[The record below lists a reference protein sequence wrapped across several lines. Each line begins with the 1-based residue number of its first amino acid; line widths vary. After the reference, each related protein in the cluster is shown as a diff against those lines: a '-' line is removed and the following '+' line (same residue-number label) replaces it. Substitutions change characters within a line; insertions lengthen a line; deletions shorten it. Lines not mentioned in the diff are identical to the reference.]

1 MIFTKQATSAF
12 LLTAAAATLAS
23 SSASAQNDILWTG
36 TGGGWRAMVA
46 QSAYAQIFSN
56 LGILAGQD
64 DTIPQIKVVAAASG
78 SAWFFTQFAFSEN
91 YYNAVVNGNATS
103 LGQFT
108 QAWMDAY
115 ATTQSNIPPT
125 CGILQSLCDMGASS
139 GPALAEVATL
149 LPLAM
154 AYNESWPEIV
164 YAMFNATSNMA
175 YNDPNMVNVKA
186 SSTDKLSQLSGV
198 DVCFHTSLLPNA
210 RARDANTIT
219 YLANDYTNVSS
230 SYTVPIAYDYCV
242 GDTETKWLPDSWP
255 GGNVYNLDKNV
266 SFANSNVVGGFPM
279 FPPNDSDGSYVT
291 PQHDEGSDDTIVSLS
306 PKEMSPPFGDD
317 PTVIQISTA
326 SSSTVGY
333 MSEEAA
339 SYFAQYFSITE
350 YGIQHSTSLTEVQRV
365 ELKTA
370 VDQLQDL
377 LWSTGLLAN
386 AATMSGWIQANPAT
400 MPPATESNYWFT
412 DGGYTD
418 GPSAAHAIAR
428 YQQLYGT
435 STHIKL
441 IISNQ
446 NYYTDNNNNILYYF
460 NYQNDGTDPGDFIWP
475 MGVGEGP
482 QTNPQM
488 SKQIFGEEMTAE
500 ELSGLFE
507 TVTGTNLTMAVL
519 PLATTVDNG
528 KCVVRNHNI
537 IPRYLLNTTTDYLFS
552 LLLYYT
558 HIQMIMTEP
567 FGVKAGQQVSIAVIN
582 LNSNIPTFVIGE
594 KVIEAETPG
603 LVSLAE
609 AIASSQDLANKVSA
623 FVGITTMTPTTTPAT
638 GSSLPSSSANNVV
651 GSTKVTIFS
660 WVVALLGLPLVIV

>member
-12 LLTAAAATLAS
+12 LLLTAAATLA
-23 SSASAQNDILWTG
+23 SSASAQNDILWTA

-46 QSAYAQIFSN
+46 QSAYAQMFSN
-56 LGILAGQD
+56 LGILEGQD
-64 DTIPQIKVVAAASG
+64 DDTTPRIKVMAAASG

-125 CGILQSLCDMGASS
+125 CGILQGLCDMGASS
-139 GPALAEVATL
+139 GPALAQVASL
-149 LPLAM
+149 LPLAT

-186 SSTDKLSQLSGV
+186 SSSEKLSQLSGV
-198 DVCFHTSLLPNA
+198 DICFQTSLLPNA

-219 YLANDYTNVSS
+219 YLAKDYTNVSS
-230 SYTVPIAYDYCV
+230 SYTVPLPYDYCI
-242 GDTETKWLPDSWP
+242 GDTETTWLPDSWP

-266 SFANSNVVGGFPM
+266 SSFANSNVVKGFPM
-279 FPPNDSDGSYVT
+279 FPPKESDGLYVT
-291 PQHDEGSDDTIVSLS
+291 PQHYDEDSDDPSMVVSIS
-306 PKEMSPPFGDD
+306 PEEMSLPFGND
-317 PTVIQISTA
+317 PTVLQISIAA
-326 SSSTVGY
+326 SSTLGY
-333 MSEEAA
+333 MSEEVA

-350 YGIQHSTSLTEVQRV
+350 YGIQHSSELTEVQRV

-386 AATMSGWIQANPAT
+386 AATMSGWTESNPIT

-418 GPSAAHAIAR
+418 GPSAAQAIAR

-435 STHIKL
+435 STPIKL

-446 NYYTDNNNNILYYF
+446 NHYTENDNNILYYF
-460 NYQNDGTDPGDFIWP
+460 SDKSLNDGTEPGDFIWP
-475 MGVGEGP
+475 MGVGAGP

-488 SKQIFGEEMTAE
+488 SKQIFGEGMTAE

-507 TVTGTNLTMAVL
+507 PVIGTNLTMAVL

-528 KCVVRNHNI
+528 KVLCAVECWYFLLYSWVQKQNCYS
-537 IPRYLLNTTTDYLFS
+537 PRY
-552 LLLYYT
+552 
-558 HIQMIMTEP
+558 
-567 FGVKAGQQVSIAVIN
+567 
-582 LNSNIPTFVIGE
+582 
-594 KVIEAETPG
+594 
-603 LVSLAE
+603 
-609 AIASSQDLANKVSA
+609 
-623 FVGITTMTPTTTPAT
+623 
-638 GSSLPSSSANNVV
+638 
-651 GSTKVTIFS
+651 
-660 WVVALLGLPLVIV
+660 